1 MTKLREQIPY
11 SAYEAARAACE
22 AMKAGRPLNEHDFF
36 GRLDMSRRERCTD
49 RDDDVLVM
57 TIN

>member
-22 AMKAGRPLNEHDFF
+22 AMKAGRPLNEQDFYD
-36 GRLDMSRRERCTD
+36 RLEIFRREPRLD
-49 RDDDVLVM
+49 RDDDVVVM

>member
-1 MTKLREQIPY
+1 MTKLRERIPY

-22 AMKAGRPLNEHDFF
+22 AMKAGRSMNELDFF
-36 GRLDMSRRERCTD
+36 DRFELLRRESRLD
-49 RDDDVLVM
+49 RDDDVVVM

>member
-22 AMKAGRPLNEHDFF
+22 AMKAGRQLDGDVRFD
-36 GRLDMSRRERCTD
+36 RLAQVRGVSRPD
-49 RDDDVLVM
+49 RDDDVVVM

>member
-22 AMKAGRPLNEHDFF
+22 AMKAARPLNADDFF
-36 GRLDMSRRERCTD
+36 DRLELLRREPRVEN
-49 RDDDVLVM
+49 DDDVVVM

>member
-22 AMKAGRPLNEHDFF
+22 AMKAGRPLNGADYFDQLELF
-36 GRLDMSRRERCTD
+36 RREPRQD
-49 RDDDVLVM
+49 RDDDAVVM

>member
-22 AMKAGRPLNEHDFF
+22 AMKAGRPLNGVDHFD
-36 GRLDMSRRERCTD
+36 RLAPLRGLSRPD
-49 RDDDVLVM
+49 RDDDVVVM

>member
-22 AMKAGRPLNEHDFF
+22 AIKAGRPLNGGDHFE
-36 GRLDMSRRERCTD
+36 RLELFRREPRLD
-49 RDDDVLVM
+49 RDDDVVVM

>member
-22 AMKAGRPLNEHDFF
+22 AMKAGRPLDEHHFF
-36 GRLDMSRRERCTD
+36 GRLDTFRRDHRMD
-49 RDDDVLVM
+49 RDDDVVVM

>member
-22 AMKAGRPLNEHDFF
+22 AMKAGRPLDGFDYF
-36 GRLDMSRRERCTD
+36 DRLELVRRESRLD
-49 RDDDVLVM
+49 RDDDVVVM

>member
-1 MTKLREQIPY
+1 MTKLREHIPY

-22 AMKAGRPLNEHDFF
+22 AMKAGRELNDVDLF
-36 GRLDMSRRERCTD
+36 GRLEAVRRAPRVD
-49 RDDDVLVM
+49 RDDDVVVM

>member
-22 AMKAGRPLNEHDFF
+22 AMKAGRPLD
-36 GRLDMSRRERCTD
+36 GVDYLDRLELFRREPRPD
-49 RDDDVLVM
+49 RDDDVVVM